1 MRRGRAGGGDVSAS
15 GSATTWRRRA
25 PTIDARALGEA
36 TLVVIGGNVRA
47 ALEARAAALGREL
60 GPADVERITWM
71 RAADGRATT
80 AADYARSIGVM
91 HRAGRV
97 VARFFTGYDVLLSP
111 TMCRPPHPLGVIDMM
126 TDDVERYTKA
136 VLGTIAFTSLF
147 NSSGNPA
154 MSVPLAWS
162 QAGLPLGVQFA
173 ATYGDEATLLRLA
186 AQLEAAQPWAEP
198 PPATGMRANE
208 PMTRARG
215 APGGAAARWPT
226 RGREPPLRAPRHP
239 PAPRRAGAI
248 RTTRSASRCPPSS

>member
-1 MRRGRAGGGDVSAS
+1 MEEAS
-15 GSATTWRRRA
+15 
-25 PTIDARALGEA
+25 PEIDARVLGEA

-91 HRAGRV
+91 HGAGRV

-126 TDDVERYTKA
+126 TDDVRA
-136 VLGTIAFTSLF
+136 VHEGSTRHHFSIL
-147 NSSGNPA
+147 
-154 MSVPLAWS
+154 LA
-162 QAGLPLGVQFA
+162 
-173 ATYGDEATLLRLA
+173 T
-186 AQLEAAQPWAEP
+186 
-198 PPATGMRANE
+198 
-208 PMTRARG
+208 
-215 APGGAAARWPT
+215 ARWPS
-226 RGREPPLRAPRHP
+226 RGREPPPRAPRHP

-248 RTTRSASRCPPSS
+248 RTARSAWRCPPSS